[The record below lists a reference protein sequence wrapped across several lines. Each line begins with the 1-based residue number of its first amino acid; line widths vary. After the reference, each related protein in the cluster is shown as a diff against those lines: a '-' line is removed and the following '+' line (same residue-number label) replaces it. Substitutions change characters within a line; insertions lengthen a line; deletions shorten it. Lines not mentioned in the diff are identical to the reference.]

1 MASQTSST
9 DIPLPVRHVAAA
21 RPLTWLA
28 QGWRDFM
35 RAPFA
40 GLVHGAFVTLGGW
53 VVLFVSVRYG
63 WVAPGAFSGF
73 VIVGPI
79 LVTGLYEISRLLA
92 RGEPAGLR
100 DAVAAWR
107 RGTRPLVQLGILL
120 AVLGTLWVG
129 ASALLFT
136 LFAREPLRG
145 PMEFLR
151 YAVVGQ
157 GDLLFTLWAILGGLG
172 VAIVFALTAISPPL
186 LLGRKVGL
194 RQALL
199 TSARAVGENPVPMLV
214 WATVILV
221 ATSLS
226 LATAMLGFL
235 VSVPVLGHAS
245 WHAYRDLVDVDDVP
259 LRNP

>member
-1 MASQTSST
+1 
-9 DIPLPVRHVAAA
+9 
-21 RPLTWLA
+21 
-28 QGWRDFM
+28 M
-35 RAPFA
+35 RAPVA
-40 GLVHGAFVTLGGW
+40 GLVHGAFVAIGGW

-73 VIVGPI
+73 VLVGPI

-92 RGEPAGLR
+92 RGESAGLR

-107 RGTRPLVQLGILL
+107 RGTRPLVQLGFLL
-120 AVLGTLWVG
+120 AVLGTLWVA

-136 LFAREPLRG
+136 LFAREPLHG

-151 YAVVGQ
+151 YAAAGQ
-157 GDLLFTLWAILGGLG
+157 GNLLFTLWAILGGLG

-186 LLGRKVGL
+186 LLGRRVGF

-199 TSARAVGENPVPMLV
+199 TSARAVGENPGAMTL
-214 WATVILV
+214 WAIVILV
-221 ATSLS
+221 GTSLS
-226 LATAMLGFL
+226 LATAMAGFL
-235 VSVPVLGHAS
+235 IAVPVLGHAS
-245 WHAYRDLVDVDDVP
+245 WHAYRDLVDVDGVA